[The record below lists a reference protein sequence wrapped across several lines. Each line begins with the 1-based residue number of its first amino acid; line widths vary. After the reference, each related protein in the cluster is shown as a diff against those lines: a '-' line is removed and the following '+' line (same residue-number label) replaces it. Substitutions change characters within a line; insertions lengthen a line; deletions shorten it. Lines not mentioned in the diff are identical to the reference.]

1 MAEFNLTCFAQS
13 GNAYKA
19 ALFLELAGADWQP
32 VWINFLEGAHRSP
45 EYTAK
50 TEFARVPLLE
60 HNGKH
65 YSESGLILTHLAE
78 ATGKFG
84 GATQDEKDEILRWI
98 MWDNYGFTST
108 IAPLRFIAT
117 FVPEAKQPVGVIPF
131 LQGRLQPC
139 LKVLDARLANRDFVA
154 TPGLSIADLSLIG
167 YLYYGEELPFDLAEF
182 PNITA
187 WLARIAALPGFKMPY
202 DLMPKQA

>member
-1 MAEFNLTCFAQS
+1 MAEFKLTCFAQS

-19 ALFLELAGADWQP
+19 ALLLELAGADWEP
-32 VWINFLEGAHRSP
+32 TWINFFEGHHRSP

-50 TEFARVPLLE
+50 NEFARVPLLE
-60 HNGKH
+60 HNGKN
-65 YSESGLILTHLAE
+65 YSESGLILIHLAE

-108 IAPLRFIAT
+108 IAPLRFIGH
-117 FVPEAKQPVGVIPF
+117 FMPEDKRPADVLAF
-131 LQGRLQPC
+131 LKSRLRPC
-139 LKVLDARLANRDFVA
+139 LKVLDARLAGREFVA
-154 TPGLSIADLSLIG
+154 TPTLSIADLSLIG
-167 YLYYGEELPFDLAEF
+167 YLYYEGELPFDLSEF
-182 PNITA
+182 ANITA

-202 DLMPKQA
+202 DLMPKQG